1 MSFLK
6 DKKVLMFAP
15 KFFGYENEISKKIKE
30 KCADCIFFELE

>member
-15 KFFGYENEISKKIKE
+15 KFFGYENEISKKNKR
-30 KCADCIFFELE
+30 KMCRLYFF